1 MRNVI
6 SVAACVLLLSLAAP
20 SALGDSTKEF
30 SVQLSARVEAV
41 PPEITLSWPQ
51 DTCLTPIRYTVH
63 RKGLMDAAWGPGFTL
78 PGTATTYTDYSVGR
92 GVGYEYEV
100 VKTTAEYTGYGYIY
114 SAIDLPPTEDRGRL
128 LLVVDRTYAAQLAEE
143 LARLQQDLVGDGWTV
158 TRLDV
163 GRLDSVPSVKSRIK
177 ALYEQD
183 PAGTQAL
190 FLFGHVPVPYSGDIV
205 EDGHAPSHQGAWAC
219 DGYYGDMDGA
229 WTDNSV
235 NDTNAADPRNRNVP
249 GDGKFDQSCFPAPIK
264 LMVGRVDLA
273 NMPGRLKWDG
283 PPTFPSELSLL
294 RNYLNKDHAYRQ
306 KQFVLPQRA
315 VVGDFFGVRDGEA
328 FAASAWRNFVPF
340 FGPRNVIKLSQPGAW
355 VTTLTTNAALFA
367 YGGGPGCYNS
377 IEGLGHSDGFNDL
390 FTTEMVSNNVKT
402 VFALLFGSW
411 LGDWDSQDNIL
422 RGVLALP
429 SYGLASALS
438 GRPHWF
444 IQHMALGE
452 PIGFDA
458 RLTQNNGPNG
468 LYRSEINNC
477 AGQIHIALMG
487 DPTLRLQMVAPPTGL
502 TASPQGPGTDLAWK
516 ASAEPV
522 IGYYIYRAPTP
533 NGPFTRLTPEPIV
546 GTSYIAGAAPE
557 SATATYMV
565 RALKLETSASGAY
578 YNLSQG
584 AFVTPP
590 RSLATSIASAAPG
603 GPRASSARTKV
614 AKTARAQT
622 GKGSRST

>member
-6 SVAACVLLLSLAAP
+6 SVAASVLLLSLAAQ

-30 SVQLSARVEAV
+30 SVQLSASVEAV
-41 PPEITLSWPQ
+41 PPEITLNWPQ
-51 DTCLTPIRYTVH
+51 DTCLTPTRYTVH
-63 RKGLMDAAWGPGFTL
+63 RKALMDRAWGPGIVL
-78 PGTATTYTDYSVGR
+78 PGTATTYTDHSVSR

-100 VKTTAEYTGYGYIY
+100 VKTTPEYTGYGYIY
-114 SAIDLPPTEDRGRL
+114 SAIDLPPTENRGRL
-128 LLVVDRTYAAQLAEE
+128 LLVVDKTYATQLAKQ
-143 LARLQQDLVGDGWTV
+143 LARLQQDLAGDGWTV
-158 TRLDV
+158 ARMDV
-163 GRLDSVPSVKSRIK
+163 GRHDSVPSVKSRIK

-183 PAGTQAL
+183 PADTQAL

-205 EDGHAPSHQGAWAC
+205 EDGHAPSHQGAWPC
-219 DGYYGDMDGA
+219 DGYYGDMDGV
-229 WTDNSV
+229 WTDDTV
-235 NDTNAADPRNRNVP
+235 NDTSASSPRNHNVP
-249 GDGKFDQSCFPAPIK
+249 GDGKFDQSYFPAPIK

-273 NMPGRLKWDG
+273 NMPGRLRWKG
-283 PPTFPSELSLL
+283 PPTFPSELDLL
-294 RNYLNKDHAYRQ
+294 RNYLNKDHQYRQ
-306 KQFVLPQRA
+306 KQFSLPQRA

-328 FAASAWRNFVPF
+328 FAASAWRNFAPC
-340 FGPRNVIKLSQPGAW
+340 FGARNVIAVTKPGAW
-355 VTTLTTNAALFA
+355 VTMLRTNAALFV

-377 IEGLGHSDGFNDL
+377 IEGLGNSDGFNDI
-390 FTTEMVSNNVKT
+390 FTTEMVSNDVKT
-402 VFALLFGSW
+402 AFALLFGSW

-444 IQHMALGE
+444 VQHMALGE

-468 LYRSEINNC
+468 LYRNQINNC

-502 TASPQGPGTDLAWK
+502 TASPQGTETGLAWR
-516 ASAEPV
+516 ASAESV
-522 IGYYIYRAPTP
+522 IGYYVYRAPTP
-533 NGPFTRLTPEPIV
+533 GGPFIRLTPAPVI
-546 GTSYIAGAAPE
+546 GTHYVAGAAPE
-557 SATATYMV
+557 LAAATYMV
-565 RALKLETSASGAY
+565 RALKLETSASGTY

-590 RSLATSIASAAPG
+590 RPAASSIASATPG
-603 GPRASSARTKV
+603 ELRV
-614 AKTARAQT
+614 TAV
-622 GKGSRST
+622 KF